1 MLLEFIRFTLIS
13 QQPQSPKEQPKKGDQ
28 KGDDNKK
35 QGGKHLYYLYY
46 LKKILII
53 IRKDIYFVQTW
64 FWQFGAVY
72 EIPYMWH
79 TGVKWSAVSPV
90 KVSVC
95 VLSPRRTAEGREAI
109 TSRHLWRWLW
119 RHCLGPAVVNMGV
132 LGADRAERTSPSLH
146 FALFPRACRLC
157 CCVAWQYSI
166 CSPLAV
172 AKKKKINLISIHHHL
187 SFNLFLSPSW
197 HCPL

>member
-1 MLLEFIRFTLIS
+1 M
-13 QQPQSPKEQPKKGDQ
+13 
-28 KGDDNKK
+28 
-35 QGGKHLYYLYY
+35 
-46 LKKILII
+46 
-53 IRKDIYFVQTW
+53 QTW
-64 FWQFGAVY
+64 FWQIGAAY

-79 TGVKWSAVSPV
+79 IGVKWSAVSPV

-95 VLSPRRTAEGREAI
+95 VLPPRRTAEGREAI

-119 RHCLGPAVVNMGV
+119 RHCLGLAVVNMGV
-132 LGADRAERTSPSLH
+132 LGADRAECTSPSLH

-172 AKKKKINLISIHHHL
+172 AKKKNLTW
-187 SFNLFLSPSW
+187 SPSITICRSTFFC
-197 HCPL
+197 HLPDIVLFSLLDAQK